1 MYCFENTLKLLK
13 TKNLEHFLEA
23 KRAMFYEVKVFD
35 AEGQLKKVLSPKK
48 LSNRFW
54 KEGEQKLVDFT
65 DKENVSANGD
75 NKRYAVDEFKLEDS

>member
-1 MYCFENTLKLLK
+1 MYCFENILKLLK

-65 DKENVSANGD
+65 DKENVSTNGD
-75 NKRYAVDEFKLEDS
+75 NKSYAVDEFQLEDS

>member
-1 MYCFENTLKLLK
+1 MYCFENIVKLLK
-13 TKNLEHFLEA
+13 TTNLEHFLEA

-75 NKRYAVDEFKLEDS
+75 NKSYAVDEFQLEDS